1 MTAGQSTLRLK
12 FAPWTAVSTS
22 MEDFISLDV
31 NSSSSASRWMEGQLS
46 ELGIVNVT
54 VRTALVFYSYRFLF
68 AMLTQSTRQPW

>member
-1 MTAGQSTLRLK
+1 
-12 FAPWTAVSTS
+12 

-54 VRTALVFYSYRFLF
+54 VRTALVFYSYRVLF